1 MIQTLM
7 TKKTSFRNYTCGELT
22 KEHTGK
28 EVKLVGFADSV
39 RTHGK
44 IGFINLRDRYG
55 TTQLFF
61 KGLVRDNIENLRKE
75 SILQIFGKVSER
87 PENLINK
94 DMVTGEIE
102 VVVSKINILNDVP
115 ELPLQLDG
123 KATEDTKLKYRYL
136 DLRMPEIQKNI
147 ILRHKIIKSIRDF
160 LDKEDFLEVETPILA
175 KSTPEGARDY
185 LVPSRINKGNFFALP
200 QSPQLFKQLLMVGGY
215 DRYFQIAKCFRDE
228 DLRADRQPE
237 FTQLDF
243 EMSFVNEEDVFS
255 VFEKMLKHVWKEV
268 LNIDLK
274 VPFDRLTHKEAME
287 KHKSDKPDLRKD
299 GEKFKF
305 LWVTEF
311 PLFEWNEEAQR
322 HISCHHPFTSVHED
336 DIDKLGKSYDIRSNA
351 YDLVLNGWEMGSGSV
366 RIHDSELQSKIF
378 KELKLT
384 EEEAK
389 QKFGFFMDALKFAPP
404 HAGFAIGL
412 DRLVALAAGCDSIR
426 DVIAF
431 PKNKF
436 AKDVMMDAP
445 GKVDK
450 DQLDTLGLNLK

>member
-1 MIQTLM
+1 M